1 MIIHFLKHC
10 FFIIVFDFGI
20 HGFNLINDDD
30 IVARTE
36 NLLPASVD
44 DLDTNQDDINAAKR
58 RYKRQS
64 SSRFE

>member
-1 MIIHFLKHC
+1 MIIHFLKHS
-10 FFIIVFDFGI
+10 FFIIVFDIGI
-20 HGFNLINDDD
+20 QGFNLINDDD

>member
-1 MIIHFLKHC
+1 MIIHFLTHSI
-10 FFIIVFDFGI
+10 FIIIFDFGI
-20 HGFNLINDDD
+20 HGFDLINDDD